1 MDEFQQNNLAEGEA
15 PKAPTA
21 PTFEREAAPSY
32 NGTPS
37 NTPVYTEEPV
47 SLGTWIG
54 MLLLGFVP
62 CVNLIMLFVWAF
74 SEGKKS
80 RQNWA
85 RASLIVTA
93 IGVALYFIFI
103 LVFGAAFVAA
113 VSSNLSDL
121 QGYM

>member
-1 MDEFQQNNLAEGEA
+1 MFVYSA
-15 PKAPTA
+15 
-21 PTFEREAAPSY
+21 TFL
-32 NGTPS
+32 GLS
-37 NTPVYTEEPV
+37 N
-47 SLGTWIG
+47 IA
-54 MLLLGFVP
+54 

-93 IGVALYFIFI
+93 IGVVLYFIFV

>member
-1 MDEFQQNNLAEGEA
+1 MDEFQQNNFTEGEA
-15 PKAPTA
+15 PKAPNA

-32 NGTPS
+32 NTAPS
-37 NTPVYTEEPV
+37 NTPAYTEEPV
-47 SLGTWIG
+47 SLGSWIG

-93 IGVALYFIFI
+93 IGVALYVVFV

-113 VSSNLSDL
+113 MSSNLSEL

>member
-1 MDEFQQNNLAEGEA
+1 MDEFQQNNLTEGEA

-54 MLLLGFVP
+54 ILLLGLVP

-85 RASLIVTA
+85 RAALIVGA
-93 IGVALYFIFI
+93 IVFVLYIVFI
-103 LVFGAAFVAA
+103 LTFGAAFVASM
-113 VSSNLSDL
+113 SSNLSEL